1 MDLNGKHRR
10 TRTPNFPAL
19 LAPDLPDRQAWPGG
33 RRLAVQT
40 AAEEAEPAR
49 SIAEGLTGR
58 AVLTPGHPHPLRAI
72 ARRRTAH
79 PDATTR
85 TARTARWADS
95 PAADP
100 SCNDLRP
107 SPAASSAPSPKTCAP
122 ARAAHRP
129 PTPGDC

>member
-19 LAPDLPDRQAWPGG
+19 LAPDLPDRQAWPGE

-58 AVLTPGHPHPLRAI
+58 AVLTPGPPHPLRAI

-79 PDATTR
+79 PDATAR
-85 TARTARWADS
+85 TARTARWVDS

-100 SCNDLRP
+100 SCNGLRPLARGFLRTLPEDLRP
-107 SPAASSAPSPKTCAP
+107 GPCRAPSPDP
-122 ARAAHRP
+122 R
-129 PTPGDC
+129 